1 MMMWVGRAVPQTLLR
16 DIFNVDTVEQID
28 IKMHALPA
36 LPNPTSAKI
45 GNIIKF
51 MQTERSRYPQLQ
63 IVRQQ
68 LASDAFLEAE
78 FSNTFMMEDGKS
90 ADSMSYVD
98 YLCFV
103 HR

>member
-1 MMMWVGRAVPQTLLR
+1 MMMWVGRATPQSLLK
-16 DIFNVDTVEQID
+16 DIFNVDSVEQID
-28 IKMHALPA
+28 IKMHVLPTG
-36 LPNPTSAKI
+36 LGNPTSTKI
-45 GNIIKF
+45 NNIIKY
-51 MQTERSRYPQLQ
+51 MQTSRSRYPQLQ

-68 LASDAFLEAE
+68 LDQFLEAE